1 MCVIISDDSE
11 NAGYPHRSPW
21 LLSLKENKALRECF
35 WIAHRESLN
44 DCDCCNRRSI
54 EVEFLVEANISC
66 EAPGLHR
73 FGSIRIDWLNP
84 RFTLQEQRGKNG
96 LSYLTRLIW
105 SYFIT
110 PRLTIATI
118 TWYWFYRQ
126 VYFSDVISAIKAFR
140 NGHQLFSTQKLAKK
154 SATFPHRRIS

>member
-1 MCVIISDDSE
+1 MCFIISDDSE

-21 LLSLKENKALRECF
+21 LLSSKENKALRECC
-35 WIAHRESLN
+35 WIDRGESLN

-66 EAPGLHR
+66 EAPGVHQ

-84 RFTLQEQRGKNG
+84 RFTLQEQREKMGF
-96 LSYLTRLIW
+96 LTLLAIYMW

-110 PRLTIATI
+110 PRLTRATV
-118 TWYWFYRQ
+118 TWVDFTVR
-126 VYFSDVISAIKAFR
+126 FISGTEGWRVKGNSRWVGVRHLDLDII
-140 NGHQLFSTQKLAKK
+140 LFQGWEGEE
-154 SATFPHRRIS
+154 